1 LVINRE
7 VYLNLRRELTL
18 KRYFAYVIFCLLFL
32 GFISSSAAQQQTL
45 QQAQLLKQQVPP
57 ISVQNVKGNIYQL
70 KGGMGA
76 NI

>member
-1 LVINRE
+1 
-7 VYLNLRRELTL
+7 LRRELTL

>member
-1 LVINRE
+1 M
-7 VYLNLRRELTL
+7 RRELTL

>member
-1 LVINRE
+1 M
-7 VYLNLRRELTL
+7 
-18 KRYFAYVIFCLLFL
+18 KRYFSYVIVCLLFL